1 MSVILETVIATLFT
15 LGRVWI
21 TIALSIITGWFL
33 GYLAIK
39 SHVVE
44 NIYVSL
50 IEIFESVPVFS
61 FLPIVLI
68 FFVFTIGGNLGIQ
81 LAVLFLVFTAVV
93 WNIWMGIYQA
103 YKTIPQD
110 MLEVSENYRFSL
122 MDKFSKLYIPYSMPR
137 IASNLFPS
145 FVNALFYITVS
156 EVFSIGNSQYQVFG
170 IGSLINYFVNNGL
183 YNDALIGIVILIIW
197 VIIFTLVLRELA
209 EYIISRFGLDTE
221 IKVRKRGRLS
231 IRYSSRISSGLST
244 IVKLGK
250 AFTIPVA
257 RRSVRQVRVEEEKE
271 RSRAANLWK
280 YVGISISVLILS
292 FILYGSISVIISV
305 PLATWSY
312 LVSNTPFALLSIAVD
327 YIRVAVVTLISLLIT
342 IFLGYF
348 IVVHK
353 RIERVIL
360 PLIQIVA
367 AIPAPVYFPFLYAFS
382 ISFISHLFGA
392 FTNEFYVLLLGF
404 LSTFYYSFFSY
415 YIGVTSMPVQFW
427 EIMKNYELSF
437 WQKLRQIIL
446 PSTMPYLITGITST
460 VNSTWGGLAIAEYW
474 PNITQDHNLY
484 VRTGLMKDIVLFTN
498 QGEIALA
505 SWFSLIFAIVVV
517 VYSILFTRKLMDL
530 ARKKYIAEEGV
541 YLA

>member
-221 IKVRKRGRLS
+221 IKVRKRG
-231 IRYSSRISSGLST
+231 GL
-244 IVKLGK
+244 V
-250 AFTIPVA
+250 F
-257 RRSVRQVRVEEEKE
+257 
-271 RSRAANLWK
+271 
-280 YVGISISVLILS
+280 
-292 FILYGSISVIISV
+292 
-305 PLATWSY
+305 
-312 LVSNTPFALLSIAVD
+312 
-327 YIRVAVVTLISLLIT
+327 
-342 IFLGYF
+342 
-348 IVVHK
+348 
-353 RIERVIL
+353 
-360 PLIQIVA
+360 
-367 AIPAPVYFPFLYAFS
+367 AIPP
-382 ISFISHLFGA
+382 G
-392 FTNEFYVLLLGF
+392 
-404 LSTFYYSFFSY
+404 
-415 YIGVTSMPVQFW
+415 
-427 EIMKNYELSF
+427 
-437 WQKLRQIIL
+437 
-446 PSTMPYLITGITST
+446 
-460 VNSTWGGLAIAEYW
+460 
-474 PNITQDHNLY
+474 
-484 VRTGLMKDIVLFTN
+484 
-498 QGEIALA
+498 
-505 SWFSLIFAIVVV
+505 
-517 VYSILFTRKLMDL
+517 
-530 ARKKYIAEEGV
+530 
-541 YLA
+541 